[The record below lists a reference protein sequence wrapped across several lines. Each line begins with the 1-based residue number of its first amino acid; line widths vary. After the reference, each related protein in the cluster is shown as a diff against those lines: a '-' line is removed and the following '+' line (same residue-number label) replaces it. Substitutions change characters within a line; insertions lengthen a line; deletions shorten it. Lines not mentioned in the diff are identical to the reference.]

1 MRFVKDFIKSVA
13 LVVRVVNA
21 LVVLMVF
28 VPHDIRKAI
37 KKMATEE
44 VITKEQA
51 LDFYQD
57 YIRAGGRFYEV
68 SRLSTLAD
76 LAQLAGFD
84 NSIAGVGKFC
94 AEYMD

>member
-1 MRFVKDFIKSVA
+1 MRFVKDFIKLVV
-13 LVVRVVNA
+13 LVVRVVIA
-21 LVVLMVF
+21 VVILMVF
-28 VPHDIRKAI
+28 VPRDIRKAV

-51 LDFYQD
+51 RDFYQD
-57 YIRAGGRFYEV
+57 YIRAGGRFDEV
-68 SRLSTLAD
+68 SRLNTLAE
-76 LAQLAGFD
+76 LAQLAGLG